1 MNDSYGYPMDGLAW
15 RLDVA
20 ARVRDI
26 LGRKP
31 AQARENVAKRF
42 LRVAQ
47 RLRGAIPQAQFRAAV
62 QECLTSLRREA
73 RLRAGRGRAGR
84 QSVHLCEEIRAYRSR
99 ESIENYGAFLFDL
112 PSCTL
117 RDDGSKRRER

>member
-20 ARVRDI
+20 ARIRDI
-26 LGRKP
+26 LGRKS

-42 LRVAQ
+42 LRVAE

-62 QECLTSLRREA
+62 QECLNTLRREA
-73 RLRAGRGRAGR
+73 RLRAGSGRAGR
-84 QSVHLCEEIRAYRSR
+84 QVQFFEEIHAYRSR

-117 RDDGSKRRER
+117 RDGPPKTSEH